1 MHMKIP
7 KEFRWKPTGRTLG
20 EGGQAQVQE
29 VEDSSGEYS
38 GKYALKGLAK
48 GKPGQAYERFYRE
61 ITAIKGLQHPY
72 IIKVVDSSSPQDDF
86 RYYVMELVEG
96 AKPLQ
101 TVLGSPSNPFLSKPV
116 ASIDLFQMLV
126 EAILACEKNDPK
138 IVHRDLSPAN
148 VLLAPNGTIRI
159 IDFGICQ
166 VEGEATITL
175 ADEGVGTIN
184 YMAPECESGATGNI
198 GAHSDLY
205 SAGKILWSAVTGQ
218 RAFARE
224 KPAFTT
230 KSMTK
235 VFPDNPDT
243 WHLHHIFAD
252 TIRRDPSNRWQS
264 AQHAISACNYVRR
277 VILGGYPAIEE
288 FFDHCPV
295 CGVGSLEDFSGSL
308 AVFGNPNP
316 PGISGKQCNYC
327 GICLAINY
335 QHLRNQIKKMESME

>member
-7 KEFRWKPTGRTLG
+7 KEFRWKPTGRILG

-29 VEDSSGEYS
+29 VEDCSCEYS
-38 GKYALKGLAK
+38 GKYALKALAK

-61 ITAIKGLQHPY
+61 ITAIKGLRHPY

-86 RYYVMELVEG
+86 HYYVMELVEG

-126 EAILACEKNDPK
+126 EAILACEKNEPK

-148 VLLAPNGTIRI
+148 VLFAPNGTIRI

-224 KPAFTT
+224 KPAFTY
-230 KSMTK
+230 K
-235 VFPDNPDT
+235 VYE
-243 WHLHHIFAD
+243 
-252 TIRRDPSNRWQS
+252 Q
-264 AQHAISACNYVRR
+264 
-277 VILGGYPAIEE
+277 
-288 FFDHCPV
+288 
-295 CGVGSLEDFSGSL
+295 GVSG
-308 AVFGNPNP
+308 
-316 PGISGKQCNYC
+316 
-327 GICLAINY
+327 
-335 QHLRNQIKKMESME
+335 

>member
-1 MHMKIP
+1 MKIP
-7 KEFRWKPTGRTLG
+7 KEFRWKPTGSTLG
-20 EGGQAQVQE
+20 EGGQAQVKE

-38 GKYALKGLAK
+38 GKYALKALAK

-61 ITAIKGLQHPY
+61 ITAIKGLRHPY

-86 RYYVMELVEG
+86 HYYVMELVEG

-101 TVLGSPSNPFLSKPV
+101 TVLSSSSSSFLSNPV
-116 ASIDLFQMLV
+116 ASIDLFKMV
-126 EAILACEKNDPK
+126 AEAILTCEKSNPK

-148 VLLAPNGTIRI
+148 VLLVPDGTIRI

-166 VEGEATITL
+166 IEGESTITL

-184 YMAPECESGATGNI
+184 YMAPECESGTIGNI
-198 GAHSDLY
+198 GSHSDLY
-205 SAGKILWSAVTGQ
+205 SAGKILWSAITGQ

-230 KSMTK
+230 KSMSK

-243 WHLHHIFAD
+243 WHLYHIFAR
-252 TIRRDPSNRWQS
+252 TIRHDPLNRWQS
-264 AQHAISACNYVRR
+264 AQDAILTCNHLRR

-295 CGVGSLEDFSGSL
+295 CGVGSLEDFSGSH